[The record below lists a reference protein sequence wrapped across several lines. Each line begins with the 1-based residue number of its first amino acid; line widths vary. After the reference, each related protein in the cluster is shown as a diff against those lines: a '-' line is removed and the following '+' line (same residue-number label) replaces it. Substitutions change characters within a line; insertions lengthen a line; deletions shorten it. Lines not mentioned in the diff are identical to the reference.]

1 MPKGHTSS
9 RRVTEMRKRSE
20 DGQSLV
26 EFAIVAPVFFLLIFA
41 IFQFGWQ
48 MHAQNITY
56 EAARAAVAAEVQAN
70 CQGGNIGLAA
80 AQRVFENSGI
90 SPNAIVST
98 DVVPENVCQ
107 TLTSTYGA
115 SSLQEVEV
123 TVVAKAQ
130 DMAPV
135 LGLPTFTSYITAKAT
150 LPLEIK

>member
-1 MPKGHTSS
+1 
-9 RRVTEMRKRSE
+9 MRKRSE
-20 DGQSLV
+20 SGQSLV

-70 CQGGNIGLAA
+70 CQGGDIGLAA
-80 AQRVFENSGI
+80 AQQVFKNSGI
-90 SPNAIVST
+90 SSNAIMGVYPGS
-98 DVVPENVCQ
+98 VCE
-107 TLTSTYGA
+107 TLTGTLGFGA

-130 DMAPV
+130 NMAPV
-135 LGLPTFTSYITAKAT
+135 LGLPTFTGHITAEAT

>member
-1 MPKGHTSS
+1 
-9 RRVTEMRKRSE
+9 MRKCDES
-20 DGQSLV
+20 GQSLV

-56 EAARAAVAAEVQAN
+56 EAARAAAAAEVQAN
-70 CQGGNIGLAA
+70 CQGGNIQGGNIGMTAA
-80 AQRVFENSGI
+80 RQVFKNSGI
-90 SPNAIVST
+90 SPNAIESVYPGS
-98 DVVPENVCQ
+98 VCE

-115 SSLQEVEV
+115 SSLQEVLV
-123 TVVAKAQ
+123 TVVARAQ

-135 LGLPTFTSYITAKAT
+135 LGLPTFTGHITAEAT

>member
-1 MPKGHTSS
+1 MLRDHTSS
-9 RRVTEMRKRSE
+9 RRVIEMRKRSE

-56 EAARAAVAAEVQAN
+56 EAARAAVAAEIQAN
-70 CQGGNIGLAA
+70 CQGGDTGLAA
-80 AQRVFENSGI
+80 AQQVFKNSGI
-90 SPNAIVST
+90 SPNAIESVYPGS
-98 DVVPENVCQ
+98 VCQ

-115 SSLQEVEV
+115 SSLQEVLV

-135 LGLPTFTSYITAKAT
+135 LGLPTFTGHITAEAT